1 MKMPELSDC
10 PEKRTLIIT
19 GSYWFLMFF
28 MIPIVLIYCMD
39 GFYNNQKV
47 MAAVDIVYH
56 FINLVCAFLIFRE
69 YLIDS
74 WLTVQIQKKKF
85 IKTVSL
91 GALFCVGFMRIMR
104 PLAML
109 LYTEGDTAWQSLPI
123 VEMELFVSTEGL
135 ILLHPVFGTLSVVGA
150 SLTVSCL
157 LYGLG
162 FATPCY
168 RRPWL
173 GYVVMFGVLLLHRSL
188 FYYTVGSVQQ
198 AVAMFLTQLPIHIA
212 ACIAYHYADTIW
224 APIFIHAILGLAGS
238 AMALLGI

>member
-85 IKTVSL
+85 IKTVLL
-91 GALFCVGFMRIMR
+91 GALFYALHDILVGN
-104 PLAML
+104 PL
-109 LYTEGDTAWQSLPI
+109 
-123 VEMELFVSTEGL
+123 
-135 ILLHPVFGTLSVVGA
+135 
-150 SLTVSCL
+150 
-157 LYGLG
+157 
-162 FATPCY
+162 
-168 RRPWL
+168 
-173 GYVVMFGVLLLHRSL
+173 VLL
-188 FYYTVGSVQQ
+188 
-198 AVAMFLTQLPIHIA
+198 
-212 ACIAYHYADTIW
+212 
-224 APIFIHAILGLAGS
+224 
-238 AMALLGI
+238 